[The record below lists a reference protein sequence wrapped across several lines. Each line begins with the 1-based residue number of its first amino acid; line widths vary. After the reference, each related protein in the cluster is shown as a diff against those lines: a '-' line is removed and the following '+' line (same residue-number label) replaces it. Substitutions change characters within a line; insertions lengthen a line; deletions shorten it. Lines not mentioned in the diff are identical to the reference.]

1 MGIDVEDD
9 EGLGL
14 GGQHD
19 GLPITPELNLVRQVL
34 AGSDEKV
41 PKTHQGVVEL
51 VEGGGQE
58 EVGGAVAELVEVEGD
73 LLRSGQAGEGE
84 DGRRVGRV
92 EESMRHDYFNPAAR
106 ALQGEPRGQSHQ
118 AGPPCSSCSLFLAVR
133 PVVSPSRPPRC
144 PNTPACT

>member
-1 MGIDVEDD
+1 MTEPIVFPPAPLPLPHLPFHPFAHGILGPELHAPRMGIDVEDD

-19 GLPITPELNLVRQVL
+19 GLPITPELNFVGQIL

-51 VEGGGQE
+51 VKGGGQE

-73 LLRSGQAGEGE
+73 LPRSGQAGEGE
-84 DGRRVGRV
+84 DGRVAGRV
-92 EESMRHDYFNPAAR
+92 
-106 ALQGEPRGQSHQ
+106 
-118 AGPPCSSCSLFLAVR
+118 
-133 PVVSPSRPPRC
+133 
-144 PNTPACT
+144 